1 MRELR
6 LVVME
11 LGAPQPNYLTKTLAP
26 HLTQKRRVARI
37 RCFSAFSA

>member
-11 LGAPQPNYLTKTLAP
+11 LGAPQLNSKAVTLAP
-26 HLTQKRRVARI
+26 LPHKKRRVGKK